1 MTPPLDK
8 ARGLM
13 ALSEKAT
20 PGTWFHCQ
28 PFQRVEKNRTVH
40 GSVAGQWVDF
50 ISTEP
55 APVHRRIVVPMHDA
69 ESNNRVTSEDMAFI
83 AAACNFARTDL
94 PALLAEVERLR
105 WRPIETA
112 PEGRP
117 VLLGWMERDYDGSYS
132 ERYDF
137 DLIEDGCWARYE
149 DHYQLAHSVAVPEG
163 TQMPPEAPPYQFW
176 MDIRPFPTAPAKEA
190 QS

>member
-94 PALLAEVERLR
+94 TALLAEVERVSQDNEILAAER
-105 WRPIETA
+105 NHYRECFDRAVRKLVSIHA
-112 PEGRP
+112 VMNPEL
-117 VLLGWMERDYDGSYS
+117 VKL
-132 ERYDF
+132 
-137 DLIEDGCWARYE
+137 EDGRVFKFVNP
-149 DHYQLAHSVAVPEG
+149 LASECLDELSNRIRAIPDDVAAL
-163 TQMPPEAPPYQFW
+163 T
-176 MDIRPFPTAPAKEA
+176 TAPAKEP

>member
-94 PALLAEVERLR
+94 PALLAEVERLTELNSR
-105 WRPIETA
+105 RTA
-112 PEGRP
+112 RLWDEKIDQALSE
-117 VLLGWMERDYDGSYS
+117 LLDT
-132 ERYDF
+132 
-137 DLIEDGCWARYE
+137 A
-149 DHYQLAHSVAVPEG
+149 
-163 TQMPPEAPPYQFW
+163 
-176 MDIRPFPTAPAKEA
+176 PTAPAKEP

>member
-94 PALLAEVERLR
+94 HALVAEVERLR
-105 WRPIETA
+105 S
-112 PEGRP
+112 
-117 VLLGWMERDYDGSYS
+117 LLGEASEYLHDVPKESADGDSCAS
-132 ERYDF
+132 
-137 DLIEDGCWARYE
+137 LARR
-149 DHYQLAHSVAVPEG
+149 
-163 TQMPPEAPPYQFW
+163 
-176 MDIRPFPTAPAKEA
+176 IRAELSTAPATEP